1 MKRVATFNHRQLSI
15 RLPKVVSSDK
25 ATFSLLFRRLL
36 RSYMLVVCLLLANL
50 GGQGQNINRQMVNQ
64 YLKQLASSLNDTNRI
79 NALIAVGKFHVL
91 KYGEVKP
98 DLDSAR
104 GYLDQAKALSI
115 RFNLPTKRHAAE
127 TMLIVAHMESRDT
140 TVGKLLFNELIND
153 CIRTNDR
160 NGQAEALTRFGA
172 CSVFTTK
179 NFPIVVACYTQA
191 ASIYRSLGNYE
202 AEILILREIAAFHT
216 NQGKLDL
223 GNSEFVNVLNRY
235 KAIGYPKLHYTYSWL
250 SYINRLKGN
259 YGKALGYSFQ
269 GLESMSR
276 TRDTLLAATFYGDVA
291 QIYWELGKQEQAISW
306 YKKALQKWRQEK
318 QADLPMYNVASI
330 IARDMTAH
338 HKAVEAISLLK
349 NIVEEIPPINKVQ
362 KGCIAQSLA
371 NCYQSLHQSALA
383 ERYYLEAI
391 DWYEKSHQNT
401 EMSQK
406 VQAEVGQF
414 YLEQQD
420 INKAGLYL
428 KKALAFIPQKHALST
443 VKDIHYMLFKVDS
456 AQGKYLSAIHH
467 FRLHKALNDSLF
479 SETKAKQIAQ
489 LEIQYETKE
498 NQQNISLLRKQ
509 SHLQANEL
517 DHARTI
523 RNTILICSML
533 LLCLLGLSYNRY
545 RIKQKSSKLL
555 ETKQR
560 EINQKNQTLE
570 TLLVNQKQLL
580 TEKEWMLREI
590 HHRVKNNLQ
599 IITSLLHS
607 QGVYLTDQAA
617 QSAIRES
624 QNRVHAMALIHQKLY
639 QSDQLTAIP
648 MAGYVT
654 EIVDY
659 LIQSFDREDTVR
671 KQISLTPVDL
681 DVTLAVPLGLII
693 NEVITNSLKHAFP
706 FNQTGIIGVSLRKL
720 DSQTYQLTINDNGVG
735 LPADINPN
743 RSRTLGMS
751 LIRGLSKQLG
761 GRIQINQSDGV
772 QISLTFTEEKIV
784 KEMVSSD

>member
-1 MKRVATFNHRQLSI
+1 
-15 RLPKVVSSDK
+15 
-25 ATFSLLFRRLL
+25 
-36 RSYMLVVCLLLANL
+36 
-50 GGQGQNINRQMVNQ
+50 MVNQ
-64 YLKQLASSLNDTNRI
+64 YLKQLAGNPNDTSRI
-79 NALIAVGKFHVL
+79 NALIELGKFHVL
-91 KYGEVKP
+91 KYGEVKV

-104 GYLDQAKALSI
+104 VYLNQAKALSTALH
-115 RFNLPTKRHAAE
+115 LPAKRHAAE
-127 TMLIVAHMESRDT
+127 TMLVVAHMELRDT
-140 TVGKLLFNELIND
+140 TTGKLLFNELIND
-153 CIRTNDR
+153 CKRTNDQG
-160 NGQAEALTRFGA
+160 GQADALARFGA

-179 NFPIVVACYTQA
+179 NLPVVEACYAQA
-191 ASIYRSLGNYE
+191 ASLYHALGNYE
-202 AEILILREIAAFHT
+202 SEILILREIAAFHA
-216 NQGKLDL
+216 NQGKLNL
-223 GNSEFVNVLNRY
+223 GNSEFINVLNRY
-235 KAIGYPKLHYTYSWL
+235 QAIGYPKLHYTYSWL

-269 GLESMSR
+269 CLESMNR
-276 TRDTLLAATFYGDVA
+276 TQDTLLAATFYGDVA
-291 QIYWELGKQEQAISW
+291 QIYWELGKQEQAINW

-338 HKAVEAISLLK
+338 HQPQKAINLLTSL
-349 NIVEEIPPINKVQ
+349 VREIPPINKVQ

-371 NCYQSLHQSALA
+371 NSYQSLHQSALA

-420 INKAGLYL
+420 IKQAGLFL

-456 AQGKYLSAIHH
+456 TQGNYLSAIRH

-479 SETKAKQIAQ
+479 NETKAKQIAQ

-498 NQQNISLLRKQ
+498 NKHNISLLRKE
-509 SHLQANEL
+509 SSLQATEL
-517 DHARTI
+517 NQARTI
-523 RNTILICSML
+523 RNTILICSIL
-533 LLCLLGLSYNRY
+533 LLCLLALSYNRY
-545 RIKQKSSKLL
+545 RLKRRSNQLLEIKQH
-555 ETKQR
+555 
-560 EINQKNQTLE
+560 EINRKNQTLE
-570 TLLVNQKQLL
+570 TLLTEQQQLL
-580 TEKEWMLREI
+580 TEKEWMLKEI

-607 QGVYLTDQAA
+607 QGVFLKDEAA

-639 QSDQLTAIP
+639 QSERLTVIS
-648 MAGYVT
+648 MADYVT

-659 LIQSFDREDTVR
+659 LIQSFDREGTVR
-671 KQISLTPVDL
+671 KVISLAPVDL

-693 NEVITNSLKHAFP
+693 NEIVTNSLKHAFP
-706 FNQTGIIGVSLRKL
+706 SNQSGLIRVDLLML
-720 DSQTYQLTINDNGVG
+720 DSQTYQLTVSDNGVG
-735 LPADINPN
+735 QSVAIHPN
-743 RSRTLGMS
+743 RSQTLGMS

-761 GRIQINQSDGV
+761 GRLQINQNDGV

-784 KEMVSSD
+784 NEMVGKE

>member
-1 MKRVATFNHRQLSI
+1 M
-15 RLPKVVSSDK
+15 RLPEVVSSDR
-25 ATFSLLFRRLL
+25 ATLLFFFRSRF
-36 RSYMLVVCLLLANL
+36 RSYVLAVGLLLTSL
-50 GGQGQNINRQMVNQ
+50 SGQGQNINRQMVNQ
-64 YLKQLASSLNDTNRI
+64 YLKQLASNPNDTNRI
-79 NALIAVGKFHVL
+79 NALIALGKFHVL
-91 KYGEVKP
+91 KYGEVKL
-98 DLDSAR
+98 DLDSAK
-104 GYLDQAKALSI
+104 GYLDQAKALSA
-115 RFNLPTKRHAAE
+115 RLHLPAKRHAAE
-127 TMLIVAHMESRDT
+127 TMLVVAHMELRDT
-140 TVGKLLFNELIND
+140 TVGKLLFNELITD

-179 NFPIVVACYTQA
+179 NFPVVVACYTQA
-191 ASIYRSLGNYE
+191 ASIYRAIGNYE
-202 AEILILREIAAFHT
+202 SEILILREIAAFHT

-269 GLESMSR
+269 CLESMNR

-330 IARDMTAH
+330 IARDLTAH
-338 HKAVEAISLLK
+338 HKALEAIHLLK
-349 NIVEEIPPINKVQ
+349 KLVGEIPPINKVQ

-383 ERYYLEAI
+383 ESYYLEAI

-420 INKAGLYL
+420 IKKAGLFL
-428 KKALAFIPQKHALST
+428 EKALAFIPQKHALST

-467 FRLHKALNDSLF
+467 FRLHKTLNDSLF

-509 SHLQANEL
+509 SHLQATEL
-517 DHARTI
+517 DQARTI
-523 RNTILICSML
+523 RNTILICSIL

-545 RIKQKSSKLL
+545 RIKQKSNQLL
-555 ETKQR
+555 EAKQR

-570 TLLVNQKQLL
+570 TLLASQQQLL
-580 TEKEWMLREI
+580 TEKEWMLKEI

-648 MAGYVT
+648 MVGYVT

-659 LIQSFDREDTVR
+659 LIQSFNREDTVR

-693 NEVITNSLKHAFP
+693 NEVVTNSLKHAFP
-706 FNQTGIIGVSLRKL
+706 FNQTGIVGVDLKRL
-720 DSQTYQLTINDNGVG
+720 DSQTYQLTVSDNGIG
-735 LPADINPN
+735 LPAYINPN

-761 GRIQINQSDGV
+761 GRLQINQSDGV

-784 KEMVSSD
+784 KEMVGSD

>member
-1 MKRVATFNHRQLSI
+1 ML
-15 RLPKVVSSDK
+15 L
-25 ATFSLLFRRLL
+25 LLFKNLL
-36 RSYMLVVCLLLANL
+36 HHYGLLIGLLLTGL
-50 GGQGQNINRQMVNQ
+50 SSQGQNINRQMVNQ
-64 YLKQLASSLNDTNRI
+64 YLKQLASSSNDTNRI
-79 NALIAVGKFHVL
+79 NALIELGKFHVL
-91 KYGEVKP
+91 KYGEVKL

-104 GYLDQAKALSI
+104 GFLNQAIALSTTLH
-115 RFNLPTKRHAAE
+115 LPAKRHAAE
-127 TMLIVAHMESRDT
+127 TMLVVAHMELRDT
-140 TVGKLLFNELIND
+140 TTGNLLFNELIND
-153 CIRTNDR
+153 CKRTNDKS
-160 NGQAEALTRFGA
+160 GQANALARFGA

-179 NFPIVVACYTQA
+179 NFPVVEVCYAQA
-191 ASIYRSLGNYE
+191 ASLYHALGNYE
-202 AEILILREIAAFHT
+202 SEIFILREIAAFHT

-223 GNSEFVNVLNRY
+223 GNDEFINVLNRY
-235 KAIGYPKLHYTYSWL
+235 KAIQYPKLHYTYSWL

-259 YGKALGYSFQ
+259 YGKALSYSFQ
-269 GLESMSR
+269 SLECMNR
-276 TRDTLLAATFYGDVA
+276 TQDTLLAATFYGDVA

-306 YKKALQKWRQEK
+306 YKKSLQKWRQEK

-330 IARDMTAH
+330 IARDMTAR
-338 HKAVEAISLLK
+338 HKALEAINLL
-349 NIVEEIPPINKVQ
+349 NTLVREIPPINKVQ

-371 NCYQSLHQSALA
+371 NCYKALHQSALA

-420 INKAGLYL
+420 LKKAGFFLE
-428 KKALAFIPQKHALST
+428 KALAFFPQKHALPT

-456 AQGKYLSAIHH
+456 AQGNYLSAIRH

-479 SETKAKQIAQ
+479 NETKAKQIAQ

-498 NQQNISLLRKQ
+498 NKHNISLLRKE
-509 SHLQANEL
+509 SNLQATEL
-517 DHARTI
+517 SQARTI
-523 RNTILICSML
+523 RNTILICSLL

-545 RIKQKSSKLL
+545 RIKQQSNQLL

-570 TLLVNQKQLL
+570 TLLSDQQQLL
-580 TEKEWMLREI
+580 TEKEWMLKEI

-607 QGVYLTDQAA
+607 QGVFLTDQAA

-639 QSDQLTAIP
+639 QSDRLTAIP

-671 KQISLTPVDL
+671 KQISLAPVDL

-693 NEVITNSLKHAFP
+693 NEIVTNSLKHAFP
-706 FNQTGIIGVSLRKL
+706 SNQSGLIRVDLIKL
-720 DSQTYQLTINDNGVG
+720 DIQTYQLTVSDNGVG
-735 LPADINPN
+735 LLADIHPN
-743 RSRTLGMS
+743 RSQTLGMS
-751 LIRGLSKQLG
+751 LIWGLSKQLG
-761 GRIQINQSDGV
+761 GRLQINHIDGV

-784 KEMVSSD
+784 KEMVGKD

>member
-1 MKRVATFNHRQLSI
+1 MKPDATFYHQQLS
-15 RLPKVVSSDK
+15 RGLPGVALSDR
-25 ATFSLLFRRLL
+25 AVLLFRNLL
-36 RSYMLVVCLLLANL
+36 RSYILVTGLLLTGL
-50 GGQGQNINRQMVNQ
+50 PGQGQNINRQMVNH
-64 YLKQLASSLNDTNRI
+64 YLQQLANSPTDTTRI
-79 NALIAVGKFHVL
+79 NALIELGKFHVL

-98 DLDSAR
+98 DLDSAK
-104 GYLDQAKALSI
+104 GYLHQAKALSI
-115 RFNLPTKRHAAE
+115 KLNLPAKRHAAE
-127 TMLIVAHMESRDT
+127 TMLVVAHMELRDT
-140 TVGKLLFNELIND
+140 IVGKLLFNELIND
-153 CIRTNDR
+153 CKRTNDR
-160 NGQAEALTRFGA
+160 NGQADALSRFGA

-179 NFPIVVACYTQA
+179 NFPEVVACYAQA
-191 ASIYRSLGNYE
+191 ASIYKALGNYE
-202 AEILILREIAAFHT
+202 SEIMILREIAAFHT

-223 GNSEFVNVLNRY
+223 GNNEFVNVLNRY

-259 YGKALGYSFQ
+259 YGKALGYSFLC
-269 GLESMSR
+269 LESMNR

-291 QIYWELGKQEQAISW
+291 QVYWELGKQEQAISW
-306 YKKALQKWRQEK
+306 YKKALMKWQHEK
-318 QADLPMYNVASI
+318 QAELTMYNVASI
-330 IARDMTAH
+330 IARDMTAR
-338 HKAVEAISLLK
+338 HKALEAINLLK
-349 NIVEEIPPINKVQ
+349 TIVREIPPINKVQ

-371 NCYQSLHQSALA
+371 NCYKSLHQSVLA

-420 INKAGLYL
+420 VKKAGLFL
-428 KKALAFIPQKHALST
+428 EKALALFPQKHALST

-456 AQGKYLSAIHH
+456 AQGKYLSAIRH
-467 FRLHKALNDSLF
+467 FRIHKALNDSLF

-498 NQQNISLLRKQ
+498 NQQNIALLRKQ
-509 SHLQANEL
+509 SNLQAAEL
-517 DHARTI
+517 GQARTT
-523 RNTILICSML
+523 RNTILICSVL
-533 LLCLLGLSYNRY
+533 LLCLLALSYNRY
-545 RIKQKSSKLL
+545 RLKQRSNQLLEIKQL
-555 ETKQR
+555 
-560 EINQKNQTLE
+560 EINRKNQTLE
-570 TLLVNQKQLL
+570 TLLTEQQQLL
-580 TEKEWMLREI
+580 TEKEWMLKEI

-607 QGVYLTDQAA
+607 QGVFLKDEAA

-671 KQISLTPVDL
+671 KQISLVLIEL

-693 NEVITNSLKHAFP
+693 NEVVTNSLKHAFP
-706 FNQTGIIGVSLRKL
+706 FNRAGVIWVDLVTL
-720 DSQTYQLTINDNGVG
+720 DSQTYQLTVSDNGIG
-735 LPADINPN
+735 LPDDINPN

-761 GRIQINQSDGV
+761 GNLQIDNNDGV
-772 QISLTFTEEKIV
+772 QISLLFPAEKIDHEPV
-784 KEMVSSD
+784 INS

>member
-1 MKRVATFNHRQLSI
+1 
-15 RLPKVVSSDK
+15 
-25 ATFSLLFRRLL
+25 
-36 RSYMLVVCLLLANL
+36 
-50 GGQGQNINRQMVNQ
+50 MVNQ
-64 YLKQLASSLNDTNRI
+64 YLKQLSSSPNDTNRI
-79 NALIAVGKFHVL
+79 NALIELGKFHVL

-98 DLDSAR
+98 DLDSAK
-104 GYLDQAKALSI
+104 GYLYQAKALSI
-115 RFNLPTKRHAAE
+115 KLNLPAKRHAAE
-127 TMLIVAHMESRDT
+127 TMLVVAHMELRDT
-140 TVGKLLFNELIND
+140 TVSKLLFNELIGD
-153 CIRTNDR
+153 CKRTNDR
-160 NGQAEALTRFGA
+160 NGQADALTRYGA

-179 NFPIVVACYTQA
+179 NFPQVMACYSQA
-191 ASIYRSLGNYE
+191 ASIYRALGNYE
-202 AEILILREIAAFHT
+202 SEIMILREIAAFHT

-223 GNSEFVNVLNRY
+223 GNNEFVNVLNRY
-235 KAIGYPKLHYTYSWL
+235 KAIQYPKLHYTYSWL

-259 YGKALGYSFQ
+259 YGKALGYSFLC
-269 GLESMSR
+269 LESMNR
-276 TRDTLLAATFYGDVA
+276 TQDTLLAATFYGDAA

-306 YKKALQKWRQEK
+306 YKKALQKWRYEK
-318 QADLPMYNVASI
+318 QAELTMYNVASI

-338 HKAVEAISLLK
+338 RKGLEAISLL
-349 NIVEEIPPINKVQ
+349 NTIVREIPPINKVQ
-362 KGCIAQSLA
+362 KGCIAQCLA
-371 NCYQSLHQSALA
+371 NCYKSLHQSTLA
-383 ERYYLEAI
+383 EQYYLEAI

-406 VQAEVGQF
+406 LQAEVGQF
-414 YLEQQD
+414 YLEKQD
-420 INKAGLYL
+420 VNKAGLFL
-428 KKALAFIPQKHALST
+428 EKALAFSPQKHALST

-456 AQGKYLSAIHH
+456 AQGKYLSAIRH

-498 NQQNISLLRKQ
+498 NQQNIILLKKQ
-509 SHLQANEL
+509 SKLQATEL
-517 DHARTI
+517 DQARTI
-523 RNTILICSML
+523 RNTILFCTIL
-533 LLCLLGLSYNRY
+533 LLCLLGLSFNRF
-545 RIKQKSSKLL
+545 RIKQHSNQLL
-555 ETKQR
+555 EAKQS

-570 TLLVNQKQLL
+570 TLLADQQQLL
-580 TEKEWMLREI
+580 TEKEWMLKEI
-590 HHRVKNNLQ
+590 HHLVKNNLQ

-648 MAGYVT
+648 IAGYVT

-659 LIQSFDREDTVR
+659 LIQSFDREGIVR
-671 KQISLTPVDL
+671 RQISLTHVDL

-693 NEVITNSLKHAFP
+693 NEVVTNSLKHAFP
-706 FNQTGIIGVSLRKL
+706 FNRTGIICVDLIKL
-720 DSQTYQLTINDNGVG
+720 DSQTYQLTVSDNGIG

-743 RSRTLGMS
+743 RSRTLGMN

-761 GRIQINQSDGV
+761 GSLQINNNDGV

-784 KEMVSSD
+784 KEMVGRD

>member
-1 MKRVATFNHRQLSI
+1 
-15 RLPKVVSSDK
+15 
-25 ATFSLLFRRLL
+25 
-36 RSYMLVVCLLLANL
+36 
-50 GGQGQNINRQMVNQ
+50 MVNH
-64 YLKQLASSLNDTNRI
+64 YLKQLGSSPNDTNRI
-79 NALIAVGKFHVL
+79 NALIELGKFHVL

-98 DLDSAR
+98 DLDSAK

-115 RFNLPTKRHAAE
+115 KLDLPAKRHAAE
-127 TMLIVAHMESRDT
+127 TMLVVAHMELRDT

-153 CIRTNDR
+153 CIRTKDR
-160 NGQAEALTRFGA
+160 NGQADALTRFGA

-179 NFPIVVACYTQA
+179 NFPQVLACYSQA
-191 ASIYRSLGNYE
+191 ASIYRTLGNYE
-202 AEILILREIAAFHT
+202 SEIMILREIAAFHT

-223 GNSEFVNVLNRY
+223 GNNEFVNVLNRY
-235 KAIGYPKLHYTYSWL
+235 KAIQYPKLHYTYSWL

-259 YGKALGYSFQ
+259 YSKALGYSFQ
-269 GLESMSR
+269 CLESMNR

-291 QIYWELGKQEQAISW
+291 QIYWELGKQKQAISW
-306 YKKALQKWRQEK
+306 YKKALLKWRHEK
-318 QADLPMYNVASI
+318 QAELTMYNVASI
-330 IARDMTAH
+330 IARDMTAR
-338 HKAVEAISLLK
+338 HKALEAINLLK
-349 NIVEEIPPINKVQ
+349 TIVREIPPINKVQ

-383 ERYYLEAI
+383 EQYYLEAI

-420 INKAGLYL
+420 VKKAGLFL
-428 KKALAFIPQKHALST
+428 EKALSFIPQKHALST

-456 AQGKYLSAIHH
+456 VQGNYLSAIRH

-479 SETKAKQIAQ
+479 NETKAKQIAQ

-498 NQQNISLLRKQ
+498 NQQNITLLKKQ
-509 SHLQANEL
+509 SNLQANEL
-517 DHARTI
+517 DQARTI

-533 LLCLLGLSYNRY
+533 LLCLLALSYNRY
-545 RIKQKSSKLL
+545 RLKQRSNRLL
-555 ETKQR
+555 EAKQR

-570 TLLVNQKQLL
+570 ILLADQQQLL
-580 TEKEWMLREI
+580 TEKEWMLKEI

-599 IITSLLHS
+599 IISSLLHS
-607 QGVYLTDQAA
+607 QGVYLTDHTA

-639 QSDQLTAIP
+639 QSDQLANVELSEYIE
-648 MAGYVT
+648 

-659 LIQSFDREDTVR
+659 LITNFDRQDTVR
-671 KQISLTPVDL
+671 KQIEVSPIGL
-681 DVTLAVPLGLII
+681 DITLAVPLGLII
-693 NEVITNSLKHAFP
+693 NEAVTNSLKHAFP
-706 FNQTGIIGVSLRKL
+706 SGQNGFIAIALIKP
-720 DSQTYQLTINDNGVG
+720 DSKTYRLTIRDNGVG
-735 LPADINPN
+735 LPADVNPN

-751 LIRGLSKQLG
+751 LIRGLSKQLKG
-761 GRIQINQSDGV
+761 TLQIDQNDGV
-772 QISLTFTEEKIV
+772 QISLLFPAERIEHDVVINQSTP
-784 KEMVSSD
+784 